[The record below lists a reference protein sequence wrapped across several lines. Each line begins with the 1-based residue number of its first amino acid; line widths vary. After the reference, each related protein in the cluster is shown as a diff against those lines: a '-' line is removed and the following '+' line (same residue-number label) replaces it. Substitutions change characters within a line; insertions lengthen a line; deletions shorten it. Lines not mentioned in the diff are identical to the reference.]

1 MSDNRGAVYI
11 AIGDKAV
18 EEARMSS
25 RTLKQ
30 FNDINDTQIEF
41 INLYPICIPSGKGNA
56 IDSRW
61 AKINLDKLTTYDQ
74 FVYLDADTRIRGS
87 LQHGFDILD
96 DGWEMAITASD
107 NQERDWCWHVGE
119 DECNQTMLDY
129 CCQPV
134 QLQAGVM
141 FVRKCENIHRL
152 FEVWREEWLRWQD
165 QDQAALLRA
174 LKRAPV
180 KLWILGKDYN
190 GGRLVSHLYGKLR
203 NK

>member
-1 MSDNRGAVYI
+1 MSDSRGAVYI
-11 AIGDKAV
+11 AIGDKAL
-18 EEARMSS
+18 EEAWMS
-25 RTLKQ
+25 LKTFKK
-30 FNDINDTQIEF
+30 FNNYPHQIAGKNKYWIMSDIE
-41 INLYPICIPSGKGNA
+41 A
-56 IDSRW
+56 SRW
-61 AKINLDKLTTYDQ
+61 AKTNLDTMAVFDQ

-107 NQERDWCWHVGE
+107 NQDKDWCWHVGE
-119 DECNQTMLDY
+119 DERNQTMLDY
-129 CCQPV
+129 CCQPI

-141 FVRKCENIHRL
+141 FIRKCENTYRL
-152 FEVWREEWLRWQD
+152 FEAWREEWLRWQD

-190 GGRLVSHLYGKLR
+190 GGRLVSHLFGKLR

>member
-18 EEARMSS
+18 EEARMSAESLKKYNNIEIELLLDDGFYENDFQKS
-25 RTLKQ
+25 RHLKTMLPVITG
-30 FNDINDTQIEF
+30 F
-41 INLYPICIPSGKGNA
+41 
-56 IDSRW
+56 
-61 AKINLDKLTTYDQ
+61 DQ
-74 FVYLDADTRIRGS
+74 FVYIDADTRIRGS

-119 DECNQTMLDY
+119 DEREQTMLDY

-141 FVRKCENIHRL
+141 FVRKYENTHRL
-152 FEVWREEWLRWQD
+152 FEAWREEWLRWQD

>member
-18 EEARMSS
+18 EEARMSAESLKKYNNIEIELLLDDGFYENDFQKS
-25 RTLKQ
+25 RHLKTMLPVITG
-30 FNDINDTQIEF
+30 F
-41 INLYPICIPSGKGNA
+41 
-56 IDSRW
+56 
-61 AKINLDKLTTYDQ
+61 DQ
-74 FVYLDADTRIRGS
+74 FVYIDADTRIRGS

-119 DECNQTMLDY
+119 DEREQTMLDY

-141 FVRKCENIHRL
+141 FVRKCENTHRL
-152 FEVWREEWLRWQD
+152 FEAWREEWLRWQD

>member
-1 MSDNRGAVYI
+1 MTDNRGAVYI
-11 AIGDKAV
+11 AIGEKAL
-18 EEARMSS
+18 EEARMSIETFRKFNNIKTMIYKGENDFIHNKMQTS
-25 RTLKQ
+25 RFSKVSLMDVIQ
-30 FNDINDTQIEF
+30 F
-41 INLYPICIPSGKGNA
+41 
-56 IDSRW
+56 
-61 AKINLDKLTTYDQ
+61 DQ

-107 NQERDWCWHVGE
+107 NQDKDWCWHVGE
-119 DECNQTMLDY
+119 EEREKTMLDY
-129 CCQPV
+129 CCQPI

-141 FVRKCENIHRL
+141 FVRKCEATRRL
-152 FEVWREEWLRWQD
+152 FECWREEWLRWQD

-190 GGRLVSHLYGKLR
+190 GGRLVSHIFGKLR
-203 NK
+203 NN

>member
-11 AIGDKAV
+11 AIGDKAK
-18 EEARMSS
+18 EEAEMSAV
-25 RTLKQ
+25 TLKK
-30 FNDINDTQIEF
+30 FNNINDTEIEY
-41 INLYPICIPSGKGNA
+41 INQYPIHIHTNKGNA
-56 IDSRW
+56 TDSRW
-61 AKINLDKLTTYDQ
+61 AKVNLDRLTSYDN
-74 FVYLDADTRIRGS
+74 FAYIDADTRVRGNIM
-87 LQHGFDILD
+87 HGFDILD

-119 DECNQTMLDY
+119 DERYQTELEY
-129 CCQPV
+129 LCKPL

-141 FVRKCENIHRL
+141 FVRKCPATHRL
-152 FEVWREEWLRWQD
+152 FEIWREEWLKWQD